1 MVDARTNRGQE
12 DLMGEHSIIPERRIV
27 VLGVGNLLWADEGF
41 GVRCVEALGDGWDFS
56 PPIEVLDGGTLGL
69 ALVPLLLDATH
80 VLLFDA
86 VDHRGEPG
94 SLLVARDAEVPRF
107 MTSSKMSLHQAGMN
121 DILASLELL
130 GHKPAS
136 FTVIGIKPVEL
147 ADYGGS
153 LTEAVQQQVP
163 VALQLGIEELAG
175 WGVEARERADGTS
188 RETVIAAL
196 ARERYES
203 GRPSAELACRVG
215 DERFLARRAVHVANE
230 AADKGAHDE

>member
-1 MVDARTNRGQE
+1 
-12 DLMGEHSIIPERRIV
+12 MGEDSITPGQRIV

-130 GHKPAS
+130 EHQPVH

-153 LTEAVQQQVP
+153 LTEPVQQQVP
-163 VALQLGIEELAG
+163 VALQLGIEELAR
-175 WGVEARERADGTS
+175 WGVEARVRTGGAS
-188 RETVIAAL
+188 RETVIAAI
-196 ARERYES
+196 ARGRYES
-203 GRPSAELACRVG
+203 ERPSADVACRVG
-215 DERFLARRAVHVANE
+215 DERFLARRA
-230 AADKGAHDE
+230 AHLESETTDNGGRDE